1 MATDNLVALEEVW
14 RVARLRSA
22 GDPILIG
29 IDGPG
34 GSGKSDFARRLAGAA
49 GAGVLVVEM
58 DDFYR
63 EPGQEADQYD
73 TSEAGALFDWRRL
86 LQQVLDPAARGEATS
101 YQRFDWLTQRL
112 ADWIDVPNDVALIV
126 EGVTTLR
133 RELRSLFT
141 LRIWVAAPR
150 DVRLAR
156 GVARDGAGE
165 RWKWEDVWM
174 PAEDHYRVTHRPEQ
188 DVDMVVDGTARADGD
203 PASCCALAVPVTGF
217 AEHRTPTES
226 G

>member
-14 RVARLRSA
+14 RLAGVRSA
-22 GDPILIG
+22 GDRILIG

-34 GSGKSDFARRLAGAA
+34 GSGKSDFAKRLAGG
-49 GAGVLVVEM
+49 GAGVRVVEM

-63 EPGQEADQYD
+63 EPDQYD
-73 TSEAGALFDWRRL
+73 KAEAGALFDWQRL
-86 LQQVLDPAARGEATS
+86 LQQVLDPAVRDEATS
-101 YQRFDWLTQRL
+101 YQRFDWVTQRL
-112 ADWIDVPNDVALIV
+112 AYWIDVPEDVALIV

-141 LRIWVAAPR
+141 LRIWVEAPR
-150 DVRLAR
+150 SVRLAR
-156 GVARDGAGE
+156 GTARDGASE

-174 PAEDHYRVTHRPEQ
+174 PAEDHYRATHQPDQ
-188 DVDMVVDGTARADGD
+188 DVDMVVDGTARAEGD

-217 AEHRTPTES
+217 AERVRPVGS
-226 G
+226 D